1 MWIFYRITL
10 FVFCSACVYA
20 ETFDEASSSYKSYV
34 VQQLAEILANSS
46 KSNSIVVVHDRID
59 EPYRNHGELK
69 VDLMLALD
77 LRRVRFVETLKGVN
91 TYSGN
96 EVLYFYPIRYQLAH
110 TDQTREQIT
119 ACYEPQFIP
128 DDFIKVLFVCQSTI
142 PIVTRLN
149 NDLGHSRINMRIKTF
164 IADAQALGKQDF
176 LNKYGLTTIC
186 SNKVFEIQKP
196 AIFSVACEKLQP
208 LPDTESMRSSR
219 EQIENLRRTI
229 PASQHLSNLLHLT
242 RREVSEIVYIAY
254 LFDGEDG
261 SVKYV
266 EAAMKSKILEPM
278 AEVKFTTQI
287 GQKLYEKVKPKV
299 IAGVNE
305 MKVVGERK

>member
-10 FVFCSACVYA
+10 VVFYSCCVYA
-20 ETFDEASSSYKSYV
+20 ETFDEAPSFCKSYV
-34 VQQLAEILANSS
+34 VQQLADILANSS

-69 VDLMLALD
+69 VDLMLTLD
-77 LRRVRFVETLKGVN
+77 LRRVRFVEMLKGVN
-91 TYSGN
+91 TYSEN

-110 TDQTREQIT
+110 TGQTRDQI
-119 ACYEPQFIP
+119 AKCYEPQFIP
-128 DDFIKVLFVCQSTI
+128 DDLIKVLFVCQSTI

-149 NDLGHSRINMRIKTF
+149 NDLGDARINMQIKTF
-164 IADAQALGKQDF
+164 IEDAQALGKQDF
-176 LNKYGLTTIC
+176 LNKYGLTTIS

-208 LPDTESMRSSR
+208 LSDTESMRWSR
-219 EQIENLRRTI
+219 GQLENLRRTI
-229 PASQHLSNLLHLT
+229 PASQDLSNLLHLS

-254 LFDGEDG
+254 LLDGKDG
-261 SVKYV
+261 IVKYA
-266 EAAMKSKILEPM
+266 EAAKKSKILEPM
-278 AEVKFTTQI
+278 ADAKFTTQI

-299 IAGVNE
+299 GSGVTE
-305 MKVVGERK
+305 KKDVGEKK